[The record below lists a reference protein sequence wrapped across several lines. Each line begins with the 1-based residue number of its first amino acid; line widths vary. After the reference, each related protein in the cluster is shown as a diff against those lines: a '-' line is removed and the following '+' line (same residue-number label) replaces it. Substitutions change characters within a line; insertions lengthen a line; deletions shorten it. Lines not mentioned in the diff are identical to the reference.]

1 MLDQVVLIQ
10 TMIIIIL
17 LENGGYSVGTLN
29 LLSNTILYVV
39 VGGKG
44 ADGVSYATENSI
56 NKGGYNGGGG
66 GRQTSDDSGGAG
78 GGATHIATK
87 NGMLSSLSSYKSD
100 ILIVAGGGGGGG
112 FYAGYSN
119 LKTGSYG
126 GGNSGGNSTGGKAK
140 GGTQSGGFAFGQ
152 GGDGSYY
159 NGFGAGRRWWRLLWW
174 IWWCWS

>member
-1 MLDQVVLIQ
+1 MN
-10 TMIIIIL
+10 L
-17 LENGGYSVGTLN
+17 LEGGGYSVGTLK
-29 LLSNTILYVV
+29 LESNEILYVV

-44 ADGVSYATENSI
+44 ANGVANTTENTI
-56 NKGGYNGGGG
+56 NQGGYNGGGG

-87 NGMLSSLSSYKSD
+87 TGLLNSLSSNKSD

-126 GGNSGGNSTGGKAK
+126 GGTNAGNSFGNSAK
-140 GGTQSGGFAFGQ
+140 GGTQTTGYAFGK

-159 NGFGAGRRWWRLLWW
+159 NAFGAGRWRRRILWW
-174 IWWCWS
+174 IWRRWCK

>member
-10 TMIIIIL
+10 TMVIIIL

-44 ADGVSYATENSI
+44 ADGVSHATENSI

-100 ILIVAGGGGGGG
+100 ILIVAGGGGGDLYDYICRDARLSVCGEDVSG
-112 FYAGYSN
+112 LFQRKPVYF
-119 LKTGSYG
+119 L
-126 GGNSGGNSTGGKAK
+126 GNV
-140 GGTQSGGFAFGQ
+140 
-152 GGDGSYY
+152 DY
-159 NGFGAGRRWWRLLWW
+159 L
-174 IWWCWS
+174 